1 MITANYINEGATLII
16 TADGQRHGIPVTD
29 DSQVF
34 CEALFRE
41 VNSANAMVDFFA
53 WIVANCKIIHWPG
66 GGHYPIEH
74 APAANKYGIPHL
86 KAAMNKEGIY
96 AGPLTEPASPAH
108 DDEGQ
113 IPHKW
118 NDDGERCVMCGAK
131 DWMSGGC
138 IGSSPLIQPET
149 QSGAQS

>member
-74 APAANKYGIPHL
+74 APAANKDGIPHL
-86 KAAMNKEGIY
+86 KAAMNKEGMY
-96 AGPLTEPASPAH
+96 AQPLTKSRNGE
-108 DDEGQ
+108 
-113 IPHKW
+113 
-118 NDDGERCVMCGAK
+118 DGAPEICGLCDNPKPCKCLMELESDAANRK
-131 DWMSGGC
+131 LKGD
-138 IGSSPLIQPET
+138 
-149 QSGAQS
+149 A